1 VEGAAKQYAEGFF
14 AKLKGEVEAP
24 PVDIVALAA
33 ASDQAAAAE
42 AEPATGGLSPLAWAT
57 GLILVTLLFLLW
69 QWSGV
74 GSGMTM

>member
-1 VEGAAKQYAEGFF
+1 
-14 AKLKGEVEAP
+14 
-24 PVDIVALAA
+24 
-33 ASDQAAAAE
+33 
-42 AEPATGGLSPLAWAT
+42 LAWAT